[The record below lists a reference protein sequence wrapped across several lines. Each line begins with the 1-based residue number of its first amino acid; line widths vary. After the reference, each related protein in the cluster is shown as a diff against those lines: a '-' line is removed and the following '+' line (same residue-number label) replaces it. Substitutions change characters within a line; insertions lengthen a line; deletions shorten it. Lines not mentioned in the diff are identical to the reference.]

1 MGSFRQT
8 IQGAVYGT
16 EATIKRLYIY
26 DKKAAFAQC
35 HLVNDRII
43 ELGTA
48 EYADPSFSL

>member
-1 MGSFRQT
+1 MAEN
-8 IQGAVYGT
+8 AVTYFARNSDMT
-16 EATIKRLYIY
+16 
-26 DKKAAFAQC
+26 KAGIAQC